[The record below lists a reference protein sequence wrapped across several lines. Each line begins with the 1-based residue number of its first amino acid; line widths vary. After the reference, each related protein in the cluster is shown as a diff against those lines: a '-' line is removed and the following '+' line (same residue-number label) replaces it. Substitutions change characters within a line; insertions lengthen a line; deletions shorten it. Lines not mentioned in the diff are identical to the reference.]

1 MRSRRRPYGAPRND
15 KVSMLHTIYYILGT
29 AFMEESG
36 SFLQKIEG
44 ILEQDSSYKFE
55 AYTFVLAALHD
66 TVTSL
71 KASRH
76 ITGQELALGI
86 SKYALDQFGPM
97 VLTVLHHWG
106 LRETLDFGK
115 IVFALIDV
123 QLLSKQPE
131 DKLEDFDKVYDFSDV
146 FGKYKI
152 EDE

>member
-1 MRSRRRPYGAPRND
+1 
-15 KVSMLHTIYYILGT
+15 
-29 AFMEESG
+29 MEESG
-36 SFLQKIEG
+36 SFIKKIEG
-44 ILEQDSSYKFE
+44 ILEKDSSYKFE

-66 TVTSL
+66 TVTRL
-71 KASRH
+71 KKPRH

-97 VLTVLHHWG
+97 AMTVLHHWG
-106 LRETLDFGK
+106 IRTTLDFGK

-123 QLLSKQPE
+123 KLLSKQPE
-131 DKLEDFDKVYDFSDV
+131 DKLEDFDRVYDFADV